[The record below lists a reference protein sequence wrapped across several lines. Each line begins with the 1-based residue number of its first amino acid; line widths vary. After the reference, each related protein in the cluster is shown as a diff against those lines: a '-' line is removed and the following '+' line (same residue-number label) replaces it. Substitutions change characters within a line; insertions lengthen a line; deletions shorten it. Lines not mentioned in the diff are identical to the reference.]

1 MAHSITND
9 HNNSTPPN
17 VLLAIDNKNS
27 VLAEVVAG
35 QTNHIAYS
43 AYGYQSARQEVMTR
57 LGFNGELREMHT
69 SWYLL
74 GNGYRAYNPRLMR
87 FHSPD
92 KLSPF
97 GAGGLNAYMYCGGE
111 PVMNSDPTGHTFFS
125 WKNVFQILDFFS
137 LSNNSSGPLR
147 NPLPIE
153 AASGSGGLWGAAA
166 TLASRAPGPGGVS
179 STPIGKN
186 PPLHGTSGPTSNYR
200 PSRPALTGVG
210 ALVDSVGFSGS
221 TSRTYPTFLSSG
233 NTHTQ

>member
-74 GNGYRAYNPRLMR
+74 GNGYRPYIPRLMR

-92 KLSPF
+92 SWSPF
-97 GAGGLNAYMYCGGE
+97 GAGGLNAYRYCSGE
-111 PVMNSDPTGHTFFS
+111 PVINSDPSGHEWWSPISRVTSTIFGS
-125 WKNVFQILDFFS
+125 RRSPTLRLALQTLGIPS
-137 LSNNSSGPLR
+137 GQYPSSSASSQRWAERVKL
-147 NPLPIE
+147 E
-153 AASGSGGLWGAAA
+153 A
-166 TLASRAPGPGGVS
+166 
-179 STPIGKN
+179 
-186 PPLHGTSGPTSNYR
+186 
-200 PSRPALTGVG
+200 
-210 ALVDSVGFSGS
+210 
-221 TSRTYPTFLSSG
+221 
-233 NTHTQ
+233 